1 MAFVYMSG
9 YADFTEEALQ
19 DNRVRFLQKPFAP
32 DAVLRTIRDVLD
44 TPQRRAA
51 ETQPLSPPFRLI
63 SGPSPTAQFT

>member
-44 TPQRRAA
+44 TP
-51 ETQPLSPPFRLI
+51 
-63 SGPSPTAQFT
+63 